1 MGPAFAAAYRAFGLD
16 AVAAP
21 PISESIARLGK
32 SDCSGKEC
40 MSYQLIWGAF
50 REHLEKNPPEKETQ
64 LVQLTGRMCRAGVY
78 DVKDKL
84 SIERMGL
91 DGLVSVTGLRFGSNL
106 QMLTLLWTGLS
117 VIDIL
122 RQCYIYH
129 LPVQSRP
136 GEVDEIYHTAAEDV
150 LRIVEAPAA
159 SDDDDALNADMDK
172 RSKDITAVVTSAAR
186 QFADMEAR
194 AEKGNSHP
202 TVYVSGDVMT
212 KGNDFANAGLFH
224 EMSKRGLR
232 LVVEPVLDFF
242 EYLGLHHPDLIFGA
256 RVTREMAAFIVSG
269 LASLR
274 ASMYAEV
281 YATHPWL
288 PMPDVEA
295 ALQRSAEVIDVATR
309 GAAALE
315 VGSVMRHWD
324 TQRYDGVIM
333 TSCWSCDS
341 SLISESLLRH
351 RKDIP
356 FFFYYDDGT
365 PLDERRVHSYA
376 YRLHRNAK
384 ERESLTV

>member
-1 MGPAFAAAYRAFGLD
+1 
-16 AVAAP
+16 
-21 PISESIARLGK
+21 
-32 SDCSGKEC
+32 
-40 MSYQLIWGAF
+40 
-50 REHLEKNPPEKETQ
+50 
-64 LVQLTGRMCRAGVY
+64 MCRAGVY

-84 SIERMGL
+84 SIARMGL
-91 DGLVSVTGLRFGSNL
+91 DGLVTVTGLRFGSNL

-117 VIDIL
+117 AIDIL
-122 RQCYIYH
+122 RQCYLYR

-136 GEVDEIYHTAAEDV
+136 GEVDYVSHAVAGDV
-150 LRIVEAPAA
+150 LRIVAAPTA
-159 SDDDDALNADMDK
+159 SGGDDALNADMDK
-172 RSKDITAVVTSAAR
+172 RSKDMAAVVTSAAR
-186 QFADMEAR
+186 QFSDMEAR

-212 KGNDFANAGLFH
+212 KGNDVANAGLFH

-242 EYLGLHHPDLIFGA
+242 EYLGLHHPDLMFGP
-256 RVTREMAAFIVSG
+256 RVTREMAAFVVSG
-269 LASLR
+269 LANLR

-281 YATHPWL
+281 CTIHPWL
-288 PMPDVEA
+288 PMPDVEK
-295 ALQRSAEVIDVATR
+295 ALQRSVEVIDVETR
-309 GAAALE
+309 GAAAFE

-376 YRLHRNAK
+376 YRLPNTC
-384 ERESLTV
+384 ERPGAAHCVNTTGRAPTITGPVHSRPW